1 LPGISTLPFP
11 VHISLGDG
19 LPLKWEHIHTLT
31 GALSKRIIKSSV
43 LQRMISMLSTV
54 VDLSEI
60 TLYEF

>member
-1 LPGISTLPFP
+1 
-11 VHISLGDG
+11 
-19 LPLKWEHIHTLT
+19 LPLKWEHIHNLT

-60 TLYEF
+60 TP